1 MLGSITA
8 KHFIKVIL
16 PFQLTMLPV
25 LWYGFN
31 CNYESGLKVRA
42 RSSAWIE
49 RLPSKLEES
58 RKSWDRSP
66 PGPFFGMR

>member
-1 MLGSITA
+1 MSA
-8 KHFIKVIL
+8 KHFIKAVL

-25 LWYGFN
+25 CSTILTVTTK
-31 CNYESGLKVRA
+31 SGLDVRA

-66 PGPFFGMR
+66 PGPFLEP